1 MEPMTEE
8 EILSMLPEG
17 NAVEDAPDSRDF
29 LHEDVFGAPSS
40 LPRRVVYENTL
51 SQNQNLPNDPTTKYA
66 CVFYTMTHITN
77 EQNFLEWRDNPAWEE
92 VQAFQEQSAALQA
105 KQAYEA

>member
-1 MEPMTEE
+1 MTEE